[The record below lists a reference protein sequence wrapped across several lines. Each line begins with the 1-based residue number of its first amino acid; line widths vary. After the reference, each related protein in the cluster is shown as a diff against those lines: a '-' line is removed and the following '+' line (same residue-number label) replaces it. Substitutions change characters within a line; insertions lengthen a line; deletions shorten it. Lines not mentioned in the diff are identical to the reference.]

1 MSSGDDTDE
10 RNPFAP
16 PPADAPDQP
25 WQPRSPWPGEGRD
38 GTGDQGGE
46 RPQLPPPWGSDQGDG
61 RPGRRPPAPQ
71 PPRLDPADPA
81 HRRARNAALAGPF
94 ALVCL
99 FTGFHWIA
107 LLIGVLGI
115 VWGIGALRSPKG
127 APGAAGGPANAV
139 GRPAGG
145 PAGSGGPAGA
155 GGPAGSGGPA
165 GAVGPVPRGAAPN
178 PVVPA
183 ALAGI
188 LTGAMTVLVATSVIG
203 LTYHYREYVT
213 CVRDSLTAVG
223 AQNCDRYAPQWYV
236 DFTGN
241 AE

>member
-25 WQPRSPWPGEGRD
+25 WQPRSPWTGGD
-38 GTGDQGGE
+38 GSGGQGGE
-46 RPQLPPPWGSDQGDG
+46 RPQLPPPWGSGPG
-61 RPGRRPPAPQ
+61 EGGPGRRPPAPQ
-71 PPRLDPADPA
+71 PPRLDPTNPA

-99 FTGFHWIA
+99 FAGFHWIA

-115 VWGIGALRSPKG
+115 VWGVGALRSPRS
-127 APGAAGGPANAV
+127 APGAAGAPAGPAATAGPV
-139 GRPAGG
+139 GPVHGG
-145 PAGSGGPAGA
+145 PA
-155 GGPAGSGGPA
+155 
-165 GAVGPVPRGAAPN
+165 PN
-178 PVVPA
+178 PLTPA

-188 LTGAMTVLVATSVIG
+188 LTGAMTVVVATSVIG
-203 LTYHYREYVT
+203 LNYHYREYVT

>member
-25 WQPRSPWPGEGRD
+25 WQPRSPWTGGD
-38 GTGDQGGE
+38 GSGGQGGE
-46 RPQLPPPWGSDQGDG
+46 RPQLPPPWGSGQGEG
-61 RPGRRPPAPQ
+61 EPGRRPPAPQ
-71 PPRLDPADPA
+71 PPRLDPTNPA

-107 LLIGVLGI
+107 LLVGVLGI
-115 VWGIGALRSPKG
+115 VWGVAALRSPRP
-127 APGAAGGPANAV
+127 APGAAGAPAGPAATAS
-139 GRPAGG
+139 P
-145 PAGSGGPAGA
+145 
-155 GGPAGSGGPA
+155 
-165 GAVGPVPRGAAPN
+165 VGPVGPARGGSAPN
-178 PVVPA
+178 PLVPA

-188 LTGAMTVLVATSVIG
+188 LTGAMTVVVATSVVG
-203 LTYHYREYVT
+203 LNYHYRAYVT
-213 CVRDSLTAVG
+213 CVRDSLTSVG
-223 AQNCDRYAPQWYV
+223 AQNCDRYAPPWYV

>member
-25 WQPRSPWPGEGRD
+25 WQPRSPWTGGD
-38 GTGDQGGE
+38 GSGGQGGE
-46 RPQLPPPWGSDQGDG
+46 RPQLPPPWGSGQGEG
-61 RPGRRPPAPQ
+61 GPGRRPPAPQ
-71 PPRLDPADPA
+71 PPRLDPTNPA

-107 LLIGVLGI
+107 LLVGVLGI
-115 VWGIGALRSPKG
+115 VWGVAALRSPRP
-127 APGAAGGPANAV
+127 APGAAGAPAGPATTAS
-139 GRPAGG
+139 P
-145 PAGSGGPAGA
+145 
-155 GGPAGSGGPA
+155 
-165 GAVGPVPRGAAPN
+165 VGPVGPARGGSAPN
-178 PVVPA
+178 PLVPA

-188 LTGAMTVLVATSVIG
+188 LTGAMTVVVATSVIG
-203 LTYHYREYVT
+203 LNYHYRAYVT
-213 CVRDSLTAVG
+213 CVRDSLTSVG

>member
-25 WQPRSPWPGEGRD
+25 WQPRSPWTGEGQD
-38 GTGDQGGE
+38 GGGHGGGGQGGGPGGE
-46 RPQLPPPWGSDQGDG
+46 RPQLPPPWGSGQGDG
-61 RPGRRPPAPQ
+61 SPGQRPPAPQ
-71 PPRLDPADPA
+71 PPRLDPANPA

-107 LLIGVLGI
+107 LLVGLLGI

-127 APGAAGGPANAV
+127 TPAATAAAAGPFGPV
-139 GRPAGG
+139 G
-145 PAGSGGPAGA
+145 PAG
-155 GGPAGSGGPA
+155 
-165 GAVGPVPRGAAPN
+165 PVPMAPAPN
-178 PVVPA
+178 PLTPA

-188 LTGAMTVLVATSVIG
+188 LTGAMTVVVAMSVIG
-203 LTYHYREYVT
+203 LNYHYRDYVT
-213 CVRDSLTAVG
+213 CVRDSLTTVG
-223 AQNCDRYAPQWYV
+223 AENCDRYAPQWYV

-241 AE
+241 TE

>member
-1 MSSGDDTDE
+1 MSSGDDTGE

-25 WQPRSPWPGEGRD
+25 WQPRSPWGGGGQGGSGGPEHQGGSGGPGG
-38 GTGDQGGE
+38 QGGE
-46 RPQLPPPWGSDQGDG
+46 RPRQQPWGPGGDDG

-71 PPRLDPADPA
+71 PPRLDLADPA
-81 HRRARNAALAGPF
+81 HRKARNAALAGPF

-107 LLIGVLGI
+107 LLAGVLGI
-115 VWGIGALRSPKG
+115 VWGVGALR
-127 APGAAGGPANAV
+127 ARQAA
-139 GRPAGG
+139 PAGG
-145 PAGSGGPAGA
+145 SA
-155 GGPAGSGGPA
+155 GGYAAAP
-165 GAVGPVPRGAAPN
+165 APN
-178 PVVPA
+178 PLTPA

-188 LTGAMTVLVATSVIG
+188 LTGAMTVVVATSVIG
-203 LTYHYREYVT
+203 LGYHYREYVT
-213 CVRDSLTAVG
+213 CVQDSLTSVG

>member
-1 MSSGDDTDE
+1 MSSGDDTEE

-25 WQPRSPWPGEGRD
+25 WQPRSPWTGGD
-38 GTGDQGGE
+38 GSGGQGGE
-46 RPQLPPPWGSDQGDG
+46 RPQLPPPWGSGQGEG
-61 RPGRRPPAPQ
+61 GPGRRPPAPQ
-71 PPRLDPADPA
+71 PPRLDPTNPA

-107 LLIGVLGI
+107 LLVGVLGI
-115 VWGIGALRSPKG
+115 VWGVAALRSPRP
-127 APGAAGGPANAV
+127 APGAAGAPAGPAATASPV
-139 GRPAGG
+139 G
-145 PAGSGGPAGA
+145 PARGGS
-155 GGPAGSGGPA
+155 
-165 GAVGPVPRGAAPN
+165 APN
-178 PVVPA
+178 PLIPA

-188 LTGAMTVLVATSVIG
+188 LTGAMTVVVATSVIG
-203 LTYHYREYVT
+203 LNYHYRAYVT
-213 CVRDSLTAVG
+213 CVRDSLTSVG

>member
-1 MSSGDDTDE
+1 MAEPMSSGDDTGE

-16 PPADAPDQP
+16 PPADTPDQP
-25 WQPRSPWPGEGRD
+25 WQPRSPWAGGGQDGPGGPA
-38 GTGDQGGE
+38 GPGGE
-46 RPQLPPPWGSDQGDG
+46 DGGRPQLPPPWGPGGDG
-61 RPGRRPPAPQ
+61 RPGQRPPAPQ

-81 HRRARNAALAGPF
+81 HRKARNAALAGPF

-107 LLIGVLGI
+107 LLAGALGI
-115 VWGIGALRSPKG
+115 VWGVGALRARRP
-127 APGAAGGPANAV
+127 APAAGALAGP
-139 GRPAGG
+139 GG
-145 PAGSGGPAGA
+145 PYPVAPA
-155 GGPAGSGGPA
+155 S
-165 GAVGPVPRGAAPN
+165 N
-178 PVVPA
+178 PLTPA

-188 LTGAMTVLVATSVIG
+188 LTGAMTIVVATSVIG
-203 LTYHYREYVT
+203 LGYHYREYVT
-213 CVRDSLTAVG
+213 CVQDSLTSVG

>member
-1 MSSGDDTDE
+1 MSSGDDTGE

-25 WQPRSPWPGEGRD
+25 WQPRSPWGGEGQD
-38 GTGDQGGE
+38 GPGQDGSGQGGSGQGGIGQGGPGQGGG
-46 RPQLPPPWGSDQGDG
+46 RPQGPSPWGPGGDG

-71 PPRLDPADPA
+71 PPRLDPANPA
-81 HRRARNAALAGPF
+81 HRKARNAALAGPL

-99 FTGFHWIA
+99 FTGLHWLA
-107 LLIGVLGI
+107 LLIGALGI
-115 VWGIGALRSPKG
+115 VWGVSAMRTRQTAAPAATAATAVASASGPDGSY
-127 APGAAGGPANAV
+127 PGAT
-139 GRPAGG
+139 
-145 PAGSGGPAGA
+145 
-155 GGPAGSGGPA
+155 
-165 GAVGPVPRGAAPN
+165 APN
-178 PVVPA
+178 PLTPA

-188 LTGAMTVLVATSVIG
+188 LTGAMTVVFATSVIG
-203 LTYHYREYVT
+203 LGYHYRDYVT
-213 CVRDSLTAVG
+213 CVQDSLTSVG